1 MVGSGVGGGIDFS
14 GQMVILSIIAHETII
29 AHKKCCVFLDDLK
42 TFAYFM
48 ISEV

>member
-1 MVGSGVGGGIDFS
+1 MAGSGLGGGIDFS

-29 AHKKCCVFLDDLK
+29 AHKKCCVFLDLK

>member
-1 MVGSGVGGGIDFS
+1 MAGSGSGGGIDFS

-29 AHKKCCVFLDDLK
+29 AHKKCCVFLDLK